1 MFVCLYWT
9 EEICLDHAMGQL
21 CNIDL
26 KPDETV
32 DVQTKLG
39 RAEDHDET
47 VSLAEVPRIFWGF
60 LSFVI

>member
-1 MFVCLYWT
+1 MLSLFVYLFVCLVVCMYWT

-21 CNIDL
+21 CNNDL

-39 RAEDHDET
+39 SAEDHD
-47 VSLAEVPRIFWGF
+47 
-60 LSFVI
+60 